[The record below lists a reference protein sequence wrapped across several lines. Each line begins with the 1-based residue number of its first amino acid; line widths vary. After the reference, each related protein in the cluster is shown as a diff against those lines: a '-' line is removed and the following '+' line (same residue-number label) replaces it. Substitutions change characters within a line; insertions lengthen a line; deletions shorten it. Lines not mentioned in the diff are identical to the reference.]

1 MSLLDGV
8 ASLIKPAVSY
18 LTQNRGLIGDS
29 VKCAEPMV
37 KKVFDDI
44 KNKMKNKDYNDDW
57 ASNYEKLEAEVDAK
71 MFLREIHEA
80 MTKDLKLHPHQKEY
94 KNFMK
99 NVVLPALSK
108 SIKYKTGY
116 DSL

>member
-44 KNKMKNKDYNDDW
+44 KNKMKSKDYNDDL
-57 ASNYEKLEAEVDAK
+57 ASNYVIVQELEVDAK

-108 SIKYKTGY
+108 SIKYST
-116 DSL
+116 